1 MTAPTFKPKGRPKGS
16 LNRASRAIRERAA
29 ASGLLPHEF
38 LLAVTRGE
46 LIDGYKPSFA
56 ERLDAAKASAPFYA
70 PKLSSVEASVG
81 LGNDFERMS
90 DEELEALI
98 RDEARALTPRK
109 GGLQ

>member
-1 MTAPTFKPKGRPKGS
+1 MTAPTMKPKGRPKGS
-16 LNRASRAIRERAA
+16 LNRASREMRERAA

-46 LIDGYKPSFA
+46 LIDGYQPTFA
-56 ERLDAAKASAPFYA
+56 ERLDAAKASASFFA
-70 PKLSSVEASVG
+70 PKLSSIEASVG
-81 LGNDFERMS
+81 LGGDVEQMS

-98 RDEARALTPRK
+98 RRETRAVDARR